1 MRQILIFLFFLCTT
15 NIVAQESVEK
25 TGSAIVQS
33 SKLCRLDAY
42 SPRTGLKI
50 LVEGG
55 YAVGAGVYGEEHVS
69 FLATVGYRFSP
80 YFFVGVGAGE
90 NYYVSSDKYGLPFY
104 GNLRLNLLNISVSP
118 YLDAKIGYSTTDV
131 DGLFISPSV
140 GCSWTFSDKIAFT
153 VSLGYEYQ
161 RANCFKADYFIDTGN
176 PKYAELLKSKNN
188 FGAMTLKIGFEF

>member
-1 MRQILIFLFFLCTT
+1 MP
-15 NIVAQESVEK
+15 IVPE
-25 TGSAIVQS
+25 
-33 SKLCRLDAY
+33 LD
-42 SPRTGLKI
+42 LKSLLKEGML
-50 LVEGG
+50 LVLG
-55 YAVGAGVYGEEHVS
+55 YMVKNMFP

-161 RANCFKADYFIDTGN
+161 RANCFKADNFIDTGN